1 MNNKPKLSVVTVSY
15 NCRDVM
21 EQTICN
27 VLKQTYGNIEYIII
41 DGGSTDGTK
50 EIIERYRDRLAYY
63 VSEPDRGIYDAM
75 NKGIRAATGDWII
88 FRNAGDYFFKP
99 TTVEEVFSTYDDQG
113 EAVIAGGTRC
123 FGQSGYRDKHYDG
136 RGADVWQRAYIS
148 HPSAFVR
155 MTVQKTHLF
164 PTEYRIASD
173 YYFFQ
178 QLVLEGAK
186 IAIYDG
192 LVSLFDCENGVS
204 SQQNLGKKEVAE
216 IRERLG
222 APKAV
227 VRKSMRIYW
236 KARVL
241 GVFLDIIR
249 QCPKLYYSYKRHHAP
264 DNWVAQ
270 PMQLTLRD
278 I

>member
-1 MNNKPKLSVVTVSY
+1 MNNKPKLSVVTVSF
-15 NCRDVM
+15 NCCDVM
-21 EQTICN
+21 ELTICN
-27 VLKQTYGNIEYIII
+27 VLKQTYGNMEYIII

-88 FRNAGDYFFKP
+88 FRNAGDYFLKP
-99 TTVEEVFSTYDDQG
+99 TTVEEVFSWYDDHG
-113 EAVIAGGTRC
+113 EAVIAGGIRC

-155 MTVQKTHLF
+155 TSVQKSHLF

-178 QLVLEGAK
+178 QLVLEGVK
-186 IAIYDG
+186 IALYDG
-192 LVSLFDCENGVS
+192 IVSLFDCENGVS
-204 SQQNLGKKEVAE
+204 SRHLAMNWSEILQ
-216 IRERLG
+216 IREELG
-222 APKAV
+222 APREVIRSTRRRCRYIKIASMV
-227 VRKSMRIYW
+227 KRLLKINWCRKDEGWMQQPIDVTL
-236 KARVL
+236 K
-241 GVFLDIIR
+241 DI
-249 QCPKLYYSYKRHHAP
+249 
-264 DNWVAQ
+264 
-270 PMQLTLRD
+270 
-278 I
+278 

>member
-88 FRNAGDYFFKP
+88 FRNAGDYFLKP
-99 TTVEEVFSTYDDQG
+99 TTVEEVFSWYDDHG

-123 FGQSGYRDKHYDG
+123 FGQSGYRDKRYDG
-136 RGADVWQRAYIS
+136 RGADVWQRAFIP
-148 HPSAFVR
+148 HPSAFIR
-155 MTVQKTHLF
+155 MSVQKACPYSTA
-164 PTEYRIASD
+164 YRIGSD
-173 YYFFQ
+173 YRLFQ
-178 QLVLEGAK
+178 KLMLEGAD

-192 LVSLFDCENGVS
+192 IVSLFDCESGIS
-204 SQQNLGKKEVAE
+204 SRHLAMSWSEILQ
-216 IRERLG
+216 IREELG
-222 APKAV
+222 APREVIEESRRKCRRIKMASV
-227 VRKSMRIYW
+227 VTRLLKFKSRNHGADWTKQPIEETL
-236 KARVL
+236 K
-241 GVFLDIIR
+241 DI
-249 QCPKLYYSYKRHHAP
+249 
-264 DNWVAQ
+264 
-270 PMQLTLRD
+270 
-278 I
+278 